1 MWLTKAKEAPPD
13 EVRLTMQVTNPVFVS
28 LRNWMNE
35 VMDKDEQRV
44 SHSCGAQVAVVNLVT
59 ALHPSYLIS
68 NNDRFMKGKQ
78 NITIG

>member
-1 MWLTKAKEAPPD
+1 
-13 EVRLTMQVTNPVFVS
+13 
-28 LRNWMNE
+28 MNE

-59 ALHPSYLIS
+59 ALHPSYQIS